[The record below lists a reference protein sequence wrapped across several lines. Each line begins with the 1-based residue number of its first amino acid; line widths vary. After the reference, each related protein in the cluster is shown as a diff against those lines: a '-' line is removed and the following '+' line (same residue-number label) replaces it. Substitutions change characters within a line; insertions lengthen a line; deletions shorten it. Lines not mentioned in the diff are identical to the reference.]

1 MIHAM
6 RIACQEGLLP
16 GRDFAERLENAA
28 RFGFDAV
35 ELNGN
40 LLSDDAKRAERKK
53 ALASGPLPASS
64 VCGGVRARFIDIDPA
79 ERRLAIESLRRQ
91 LAYAA
96 EVGAPAQIF
105 VPIFARDNHLP
116 DLQPW
121 KSRHELGLALFAE
134 LLPQI
139 DQAARESGVL
149 ALMEPLNRYEANFLN
164 RQEQAVSLLSALGT
178 EPRVQVL
185 ADFFHMHIEERD
197 IPAAIAHSGARLG
210 HVHLADN
217 TRKEPGSGALDFA
230 PGFKALKDI
239 GYQGAMAFEC
249 GLTGPAAEVLP
260 RSVTHLR
267 ACLRTAGV

>member
-1 MIHAM
+1 MVHTM
-6 RIACQEGLLP
+6 QIACQEGLLP
-16 GRDFAERLENAA
+16 GRDFAEKLDNAA

-40 LLSDDAKRAERKK
+40 LLADEGKRAERQR
-53 ALASGPLPASS
+53 ALASGTLPACS
-64 VCGGVRARFIDIDPA
+64 VCGGVRARFIDIDPG
-79 ERRLAIESLRRQ
+79 ERRQSMESLRRQ

-96 EVGAPAQIF
+96 EVGAPGQIF

-121 KSRHELGLALFAE
+121 KNRQALGLALFTE
-134 LLPQI
+134 ILPQI
-139 DQAARESGVL
+139 DQAARAAGVL
-149 ALMEPLNRYEANFLN
+149 AFIEPLNRYEANFLN
-164 RQEQAVSLLSALGT
+164 RQEQAVTMVSALGSD
-178 EPRVQVL
+178 PRVRIL

-197 IPAAIAHSGARLG
+197 IPAAIAHSGRLLG

-217 TRKEPGSGALDFA
+217 TRKEPGSGFLDFTT
-230 PGFKALKDI
+230 GFKALASI
-239 GYQGAMAFEC
+239 GYRGAMAFEC

-267 ACLRTAGV
+267 HCLQAAGV